1 MKIAVSGKG
10 GVGKTFVAGTAAWLF
25 ARQGQR
31 VLAIDA
37 DSSPN
42 LGIFLGL
49 SPEEAGSILPLSENQ
64 ELIALKTGTGYPG
77 VYSLTFSVEDIVE
90 RYAVRTPSGVDL
102 LVMGTV
108 ASMGSGCTCAANAV
122 LRALLRHVAVQRD
135 EAVILDME
143 GGVEHLGRGTAD
155 RVDVMLVVTDANVR
169 SLHAARKIARL
180 SAGAGIRRTA
190 ILANMIEDADQARA
204 VREYASV
211 NGLECIGQVPFDRTV
226 REAGIRGTTIFPD
239 ADSPAIRA
247 LERILDRLKGM
258 PEA

>member
-10 GVGKTFVAGTAAWLF
+10 GVGKTLIAGTLAWLS

-42 LGIFLGL
+42 LGLFLGL
-49 SPEEAGSILPLSENQ
+49 SPEAAGSILPISENQ
-64 ELIALKTGTGYPG
+64 DLIALKTGTGYPG
-77 VYSLTFSVEDIVE
+77 VYNLAFRVEDIVE
-90 RYAVRTPSGVDL
+90 RYAVRTPSGVNL

-122 LRALLRHVAVQRD
+122 LRALLRHVAVQRN
-135 EAVILDME
+135 ETVILDME
-143 GGVEHLGRGTAD
+143 AGVEHLGRGTAD

-169 SLHAARKIARL
+169 SLHAAGRIARL
-180 SAGAGIRRTA
+180 SAEAGIHRTV
-190 ILANMIEDADQARA
+190 IVANMIEGDQARM
-204 VREYASV
+204 VRQYASDC
-211 NGLECIGQVPFDRTV
+211 GLECIGEVPFDRTV
-226 REAGIRGTTIFPD
+226 REAGILGRTIFQN
-239 ADSPAIRA
+239 ADSPAIRS
-247 LERILDRLKGM
+247 LERILDRLRGM